1 MKALVRTSGRRDAVK
16 GALIAIEGI
25 DGAGNTTQAKLLVRW
40 LKQRGLRALLTK
52 EPTRG
57 DVGRLIRRRI
67 RQVLLNPLVDALLF
81 AADRAEHV
89 TKVIVPKIEQGFIVV
104 TDRYVESSIAYQGAE
119 GADISWLEAINS
131 FAPKPSLVVIL
142 DLQPSQAL
150 ARKRKPREGFE
161 QEEFLEKVRSIL
173 RARAREKGHL
183 IVDASKPINE
193 VQREIRKA
201 VERLIKNQLLRD
213 RWA

>member
-1 MKALVRTSGRRDAVK
+1 MR

-40 LKQRGLRALLTK
+40 LRRKGVKALLTK

-57 DVGRLIRRRI
+57 DVGKLIRRRL
-67 RQVLLNPLVDALLF
+67 REGRLNALIDALLF

-89 TKVIVPKIEQGFIVV
+89 VNVILPKVEQGFIVI

-119 GADISWLEAINS
+119 GADIAWLEVVNS
-131 FAPKPSLVVIL
+131 FAPQPDLVVVL
-142 DLQPSQAL
+142 DVQPNQAL
-150 ARKRKPREGFE
+150 ARKGGPREGFE

-173 RARAREKGHL
+173 KARAEKKGYL
-183 IVDASKPINE
+183 IVDASRPVIE
-193 VQREIRKA
+193 VHKEIRRA
-201 VERLIKNQLLRD
+201 VRKLIKNRLQLGH
-213 RWA
+213 

>member
-1 MKALVRTSGRRDAVK
+1 MAIVR

-40 LKQRGLRALLTK
+40 LRRKGVKALLTK

-57 DVGRLIRRRI
+57 DVGKLIRRRL
-67 RQVLLNPLVDALLF
+67 REGRLNALIDALLF

-89 TKVIVPKIEQGFIVV
+89 VNVILPKVEQGFIVI

-119 GADISWLEAINS
+119 GADIAWLEVVNS
-131 FAPKPSLVVIL
+131 FAPQPDLVVVL
-142 DLQPSQAL
+142 DVQPNQAL
-150 ARKRKPREGFE
+150 ARKGGPREGFE

-173 RARAREKGHL
+173 KARAEKKGYL
-183 IVDASKPINE
+183 IVDASRPVIE
-193 VQREIRKA
+193 VHKEIRRA
-201 VERLIKNQLLRD
+201 VRKLIKNRLQLGH
-213 RWA
+213 